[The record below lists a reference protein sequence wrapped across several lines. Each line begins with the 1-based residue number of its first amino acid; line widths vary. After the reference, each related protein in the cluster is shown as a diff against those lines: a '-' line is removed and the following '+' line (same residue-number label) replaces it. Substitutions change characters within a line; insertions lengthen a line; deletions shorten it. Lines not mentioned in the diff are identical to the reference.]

1 MSVKIIEKFIFSLL
15 IKIQYVC
22 IIYMDVYRVIYTF
35 FNYALIKTLFIY
47 LKYNIYI
54 PTQT

>member
-22 IIYMDVYRVIYTF
+22 IIYMDVYRVIYIF